1 MLERNFFHCILIF
14 SFLYQIY
21 LSKGSFT
28 LNVFNQYTYYEIKDL
43 IATDY
48 LLRFVSKLYKRP
60 HLLEVL
66 TNLLK
71 TFNLKYYSILIY
83 IKFLIEFFEERNI
96 GLKFFIVISYIN
108 ERSKN
113 LRWENQLKGFSVFLN

>member
-1 MLERNFFHCILIF
+1 MLEWNFFHCILIF

-21 LSKGSFT
+21 LSKCPFT
-28 LNVFNQYTYYEIKDL
+28 LNICNQYIYYEIKNL
-43 IATDY
+43 ITTDY
-48 LLRFVSKLYKRP
+48 LLRFVSKFYKRP

-71 TFNLKYYSILIY
+71 TFHLKCYSILIY

-108 ERSKN
+108 ERPKN
-113 LRWENQLKGFSVFLN
+113 LRWENQFKGFSIFLN